1 MVAVHGSGD
10 DRLAQRAGSA
20 SAPAMAGAE
29 IPGMDEDLFKRW
41 VKLLEQ
47 RTGIVVPSN
56 RRSFLLTN
64 LRGRMR
70 EAGYTSFEAYYTDL
84 QSGPKAAVE
93 WATLV
98 DRLTIHQTHFFRH
111 QPSYDYIERTWLPA
125 RTAALSWDGSIHAW
139 SVGCASGEE
148 AYSLAMAID
157 RGLDTVPGR
166 SYFGITATD
175 VSQPALATGRAGRY
189 PNLRRSEIPTEAARR
204 YTKDVDQQTF
214 EIDERLRRRVAF
226 SVFNLLD
233 LGRAPVKE
241 IDLIFC
247 QNVLIYFPRERRLEM
262 LAGFASLLKPGGV
275 MILGPGE
282 VTQWNYPGLER
293 VSNRQVLAYRRLDD
307 PRPSLD
313 SV

>member
-1 MVAVHGSGD
+1 VVAVHGSGD
-10 DRLAQRAGSA
+10 DSLARSA
-20 SAPAMAGAE
+20 DLALSSVLPGGE

-41 VKLLEQ
+41 VDLLER
-47 RTGIVVPSN
+47 RTGIVVPST

-70 EAGYTSFEAYYTDL
+70 EAGYTSFETYYIDL
-84 QSGPKAAVE
+84 QTGPKAAVE

-111 QPSYDYIERTWLPA
+111 QPSYDYIEKTWLPA
-125 RTAALSWDGSIHAW
+125 RTAALSWNGSIHAW
-139 SVGCASGEE
+139 SVGCATGEE
-148 AYSLAMAID
+148 AYSLAMVID
-157 RGLDTVPGR
+157 RGLGTVPGR

-175 VSQPALATGRAGRY
+175 VSQPALAAGREGSY
-189 PNLRRSEIPTEAARR
+189 AVARRSEIPDEFAHR
-204 YTKDVDQQTF
+204 YVKLVDDQSF
-214 EIDERLRRRVAF
+214 AIDERLRRRVAF

-247 QNVLIYFPRERRLEM
+247 QNVMIYFPRERRLEM
-262 LAGFASLLKPGGV
+262 LAGFARLLKPGGV